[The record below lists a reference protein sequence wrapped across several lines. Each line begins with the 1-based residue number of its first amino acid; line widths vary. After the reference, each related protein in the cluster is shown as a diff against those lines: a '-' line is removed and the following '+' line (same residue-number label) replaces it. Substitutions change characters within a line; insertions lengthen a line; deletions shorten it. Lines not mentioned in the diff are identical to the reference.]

1 MRIKRKII
9 KITALILA
17 GILFTGC
24 NAGTKGAEGDKDAKS
39 PITLDWYI
47 NFSWFITGWGE
58 NLVSKTITDETGVSV
73 NFITPI
79 GSEEEKLNALISSDS
94 LPDIITLGWWEPQ
107 VEEMINKGM
116 VYALNELADEYQTDF
131 YEMADENVI
140 NWYKQ
145 EDGNIYCYPN
155 SSYTPKDVE
164 DNEDIPA
171 NLTFLVRKD
180 IYEAIGSPDMTTKE
194 GFYNA
199 IKDAAALYPE
209 IKGEPII
216 PIGGTTFTESG
227 CASFDQYLQDF
238 LAIPHEVDGKYYD
251 RNMDPE
257 YLDWLKLLRKLN
269 EEGYLPADIFVD
281 QRTQISEKVADGR
294 YFCLIYQRTDLA
306 DQQKLLY
313 AENPD
318 SIYMAVDG
326 PRNSRGDAPRLST
339 AGITG
344 WTVTMI
350 SKNCKDP
357 ERAIRFMEY
366 LMSEHGQKLVS
377 IGVEGETYDIVDGEV
392 VIKDDVWEIL
402 NSDRQK
408 YDELYGADD
417 TYWML
422 QNNVMQ
428 MKWMPKLEEPLK
440 QLAEWTYPYSCYQ
453 GQYEVM
459 LVESSEIGEAYSKV
473 KKLWGE
479 TQRKLILC
487 GSDEEFDEIVED
499 YLEKRELIGYREVYE
514 EENRQMNLNKQKL
527 GMN

>member
-1 MRIKRKII
+1 MMRIKRKII

-294 YFCLIYQRTDLA
+294 YFCLIYQRTD
-306 DQQKLLY
+306 
-313 AENPD
+313 
-318 SIYMAVDG
+318 
-326 PRNSRGDAPRLST
+326 
-339 AGITG
+339 
-344 WTVTMI
+344 
-350 SKNCKDP
+350 
-357 ERAIRFMEY
+357 
-366 LMSEHGQKLVS
+366 
-377 IGVEGETYDIVDGEV
+377 
-392 VIKDDVWEIL
+392 
-402 NSDRQK
+402 
-408 YDELYGADD
+408 
-417 TYWML
+417 
-422 QNNVMQ
+422 
-428 MKWMPKLEEPLK
+428 
-440 QLAEWTYPYSCYQ
+440 
-453 GQYEVM
+453 
-459 LVESSEIGEAYSKV
+459 
-473 KKLWGE
+473 
-479 TQRKLILC
+479 
-487 GSDEEFDEIVED
+487 
-499 YLEKRELIGYREVYE
+499 
-514 EENRQMNLNKQKL
+514 
-527 GMN
+527 